1 MNRKLSS
8 LALLAIAAGMASCSD
23 DGNEPKGGDEPAVYN
38 PTVIELTAAE
48 KASVSAAND
57 LAYKTFGE
65 LYTATDDNFIFSPL
79 SAQMAMSMAA
89 NGATDETLD
98 EMLRVLNP
106 GGDLD
111 ALNSLYG
118 KLYRELPASDARATL
133 SIANSVWHADYFTL
147 KDSFKKTVAGTF
159 GAPSTAFDS
168 SKPKDAADAVNS
180 WISKAT
186 KGLIPQMV
194 SERDMVAYLIVDALY
209 FKAAWAQKFDTDKTK
224 NATFNGLGGSAAT
237 VKMMNGCI
245 ESARYGRLDGMN
257 VARLNFGNGSFCI
270 DFIDPV
276 GFDTPAKAIEK
287 LAANAEALDLAMMH
301 TDINISVPRL
311 KFDYFKDLIDAY
323 SALGIERAFG
333 DGAQFGA
340 LSDTP
345 TAIGKILHKVQFEM
359 NEEGSEAA
367 AATVIEGYE
376 TSAGPSQIETPS
388 MVLDHPFAFIIREA
402 STGTIL
408 FMGAVN
414 RM

>member
-23 DGNEPKGGDEPAVYN
+23 DGNEPNGGDGPAVYN

-65 LYTATDDNFIFSPL
+65 LYATDKEQVVFSPL

-98 EMLRVLNP
+98 EMLQLLNP

-133 SIANSVWHADYFTL
+133 SIANSVWHANSFTL
-147 KDSFKKTVAGTF
+147 KDGFKKTVADVY
-159 GAPSTAFDS
+159 GAPSTAFNG
-168 SKPKDAADAVNS
+168 SKPQEAADAVNS

-194 SERDMVAYLIVDALY
+194 SEQDMVAYLIIDALY
-209 FKAAWAQKFDTDKTK
+209 FKAAWAQKFDKDKTAK
-224 NATFNGLGGSAAT
+224 EIFNCLDNSKSA
-237 VKMMNGCI
+237 VMMMRNCV
-245 ESARYGRLDGMN
+245 ESAKYARLEGMN
-257 VARLNFGNGSFCI
+257 VARLNFGNGSFCV

-276 GFDTPAKAIEK
+276 GFDNPGMAVKA
-287 LAANAEALDLAMMH
+287 LAAKPEALDQAMMH
-301 TDINISVPRL
+301 SDINMRVPRM
-311 KFDYFKDLIDAY
+311 KFEYFQDLVGTYA
-323 SALGIERAFG
+323 ALGIKRAFG
-333 DGAQFGA
+333 SGAQFGA
-340 LSDTP
+340 LCDTP
-345 TAIGKILHKVQFEM
+345 TVIGKILHKVQFEM

-376 TSAGPSQIETPS
+376 TSAGPAHSETPS

-402 STGTIL
+402 STGTII

-414 RM
+414 RL